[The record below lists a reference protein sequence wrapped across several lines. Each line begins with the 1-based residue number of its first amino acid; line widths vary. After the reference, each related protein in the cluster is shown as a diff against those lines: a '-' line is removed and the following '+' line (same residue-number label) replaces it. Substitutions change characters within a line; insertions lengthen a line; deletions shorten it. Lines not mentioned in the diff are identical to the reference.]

1 VTAPFSPTT
10 AVITGAGRGIGRAV
24 ARRIARPGAHVALLA
39 RSAEELRRTAEEV
52 RAVGATPLVIA
63 VDLADLEQVSAGA
76 ERIRHTLG
84 PVDVLINN
92 AGTVAPLGDS
102 AEIDP
107 AEWAKAVTLNLTA
120 AALLTFALLPGML
133 EQHRGR
139 IVNVSS
145 GVVARPGSMT
155 RGNAY
160 VTAKTALEAHTLNVA
175 AEIDGTG
182 VTANVYRPGTVDTAM
197 QTYIRTQDPE
207 RIGQQLHDRFVRYHS
222 EGALITPEH
231 SANALVAHLQ
241 GSGNGRIWTV
251 PDPV

>member
-1 VTAPFSPTT
+1 MTAPFSPTT

-120 AALLTFALLPGML
+120 AALLTFALLPGTSSCARSPPSR
-133 EQHRGR
+133 RG
-139 IVNVSS
+139 
-145 GVVARPGSMT
+145 
-155 RGNAY
+155 
-160 VTAKTALEAHTLNVA
+160 LN
-175 AEIDGTG
+175 
-182 VTANVYRPGTVDTAM
+182 
-197 QTYIRTQDPE
+197 
-207 RIGQQLHDRFVRYHS
+207 H
-222 EGALITPEH
+222 
-231 SANALVAHLQ
+231 
-241 GSGNGRIWTV
+241 
-251 PDPV
+251 